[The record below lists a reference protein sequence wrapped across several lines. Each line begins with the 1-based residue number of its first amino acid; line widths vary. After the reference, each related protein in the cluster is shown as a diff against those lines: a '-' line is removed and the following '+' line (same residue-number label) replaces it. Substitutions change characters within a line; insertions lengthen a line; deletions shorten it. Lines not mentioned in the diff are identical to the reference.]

1 MNPEKKATKPTP
13 VESKKTE
20 DMQVNVPEVN
30 NVLDAEKKDPEVKPI
45 AADKKVKKEDTFPML
60 ERAKEV
66 FASHTVDVLYFTEDN
81 TAFLEPQ
88 FARIHA
94 ESLKSQK
101 VTPIERKE
109 IV

>member
-1 MNPEKKATKPTP
+1 
-13 VESKKTE
+13 
-20 DMQVNVPEVN
+20 
-30 NVLDAEKKDPEVKPI
+30 
-45 AADKKVKKEDTFPML
+45 ML
-60 ERAKEV
+60 KRAKEV
-66 FASHTVDVLYFTEDN
+66 FASHSVDILYFTEDN